1 MEKGIKTRHMR
12 CAAFSATLWQGWRGA
27 AAGRRP
33 TPSLAAAVRG
43 MISVRPK
50 GAVETF
56 HRFRVKRRGA
66 RNAPSRKRGHRSPR
80 FSLPAGT
87 ERVAGRH
94 KEGAHNIERKSVDLA
109 RFEKPQVDMYDIQY
123 DMKYIHYIFLIIPIM

>member
-1 MEKGIKTRHMR
+1 MGKGIKMR
-12 CAAFSATLWQGWRGA
+12 QMRRTSFSMAIWQGWRGV

-33 TPSLAAAVRG
+33 APSLVAAVRG

-50 GAVETF
+50 GAVETS
-56 HRFRVKRRGA
+56 HRFRVKRRGV
-66 RNAPSRKRGHRSPR
+66 RNAPSRKRRHRSPR

-94 KEGAHNIERKSVDLA
+94 KEGAHNIERKSVNLA